1 MATGKDISDKYIQ
14 KDISNLKSKK
24 VGPFL
29 NISAKVLKESSEIC
43 NIVIKAV
50 DLSKVFVT
58 INYDF
63 LIGELYANGFS
74 EDALKLIISYM
85 TDRWQKSK

>member
-1 MATGKDISDKYIQ
+1 MATEKDISDTYIQ
-14 KDISNLKSKK
+14 KYISNLKSKK

-29 NISAKVLKESSEIC
+29 NISVKVLKESSEIC

-50 DLSKVFVT
+50 DLWKVFVT